1 MTSIEDRDYYYKSIE
16 ELDTEIF
23 YLGPNDANMC
33 KSDLI
38 FGDMSVHVY
47 IDMIYKYLRDE
58 GYDAFALVGSP
69 NEYNLYIIFII
80 K

>member
-1 MTSIEDRDYYYKSIE
+1 MTSIEDRDYYYDAIA

-58 GYDAFALVGSP
+58 GYNAFALVGSP
-69 NEYNLYIIFII
+69 DQYDILSFFII